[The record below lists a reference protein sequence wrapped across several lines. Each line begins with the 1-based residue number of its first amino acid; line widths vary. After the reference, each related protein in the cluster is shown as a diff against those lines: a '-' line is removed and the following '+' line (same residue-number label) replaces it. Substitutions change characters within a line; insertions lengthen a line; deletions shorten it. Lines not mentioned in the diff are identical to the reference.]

1 MSNRFRKTYRTIL
14 MFANKMSRTMCMF
27 AKNGK
32 NYINFWPKSCH
43 IITII
48 IFIVVII
55 YMLACIYTQTTCCIG
70 IACIT
75 NVYCSKSTTK
85 VPRHGLNTK
94 GKHRT
99 CFRLGFCP
107 TPESNQY

>member
-14 MFANKMSRTMCMF
+14 MCANKMSRTMCMF

-43 IITII
+43 IITIMS
-48 IFIVVII
+48 FMVVVIII

-70 IACIT
+70 IACIPMYT
-75 NVYCSKSTTK
+75 VQNQQ
-85 VPRHGLNTK
+85 PRCQGTV
-94 GKHRT
+94 
-99 CFRLGFCP
+99 
-107 TPESNQY
+107 